1 MPVTCGRL
9 VFFSGTLVSSTN
21 KTSRHGVTEILLK
34 VTLTTNNSNP
44 LKHFQTINFK
54 HVLPVSLGDSFTVDS
69 STQDCVTVSSLLLW
83 LKSEMYCMI
92 NKCLK
97 WRIYK
102 TRGSVVWACVA
113 HLSFCFEEK
122 LIQNLPDASHQISV
136 HLAKQFQRRGF
147 LEIDRPETRIVY
159 GMFVC

>member
-1 MPVTCGRL
+1 MPVTCGRP
-9 VFFSGTLVSSTN
+9 VVFSGTFVSSTN
-21 KTSRHGVTEILLK
+21 KTSRHGITEILLK

-54 HVLPVSLGDSFTVDS
+54 HALPVSLGDSFTVDS
-69 STQDCVTVSSLLLW
+69 STPDCVTVSSLHLGIQP
-83 LKSEMYCMI
+83 EMYCMI

-102 TRGSVVWACVA
+102 TRGSVVRACVA

-122 LIQNLPDASHQISV
+122 LNTEPSRCFPPNFSS
-136 HLAKQFQRRGF
+136 FG
-147 LEIDRPETRIVY
+147 
-159 GMFVC
+159 